1 MKKILWIVM
10 LIMSMTTY
18 AQKTPEIY
26 RIFDAKGKEISY
38 EKMIKTVYATDVVF
52 FGEIHNCVISHW
64 MELKVLEALAENNNK
79 LKAGMEMLEAA
90 HHR

>member
-38 EKMIKTVYATDVVF
+38 EK
-52 FGEIHNCVISHW
+52 
-64 MELKVLEALAENNNK
+64 
-79 LKAGMEMLEAA
+79 
-90 HHR
+90 

>member
-38 EKMIKTVYATDVVF
+38 EKMIKTVSATDVVF
-52 FGEIHNCVISHW
+52 FGEIHNAS
-64 MELKVLEALAENNNK
+64 LAIGWN
-79 LKAGMEMLEAA
+79 
-90 HHR
+90 